1 MDPTPISVQGSQSM
15 ENVLDTREGSAAGS
29 FDSTKRDSNVS
40 MSTQSSGSSYHRF
53 SRPFSVDNLFYK
65 HSSDIG
71 TWNELKEQC
80 NYILDLM
87 LKAIKDQNRQFSAPI
102 FLA

>member
-1 MDPTPISVQGSQSM
+1 M

-53 SRPFSVDNLFYK
+53 SRPFFCGQS
-65 HSSDIG
+65 
-71 TWNELKEQC
+71 
-80 NYILDLM
+80 ILQ
-87 LKAIKDQNRQFSAPI
+87 AFVGHRYVE
-102 FLA
+102 